1 MNDFITIEEAKIL
14 TGKSD
19 KTLRRL
25 IGQLSRY
32 PSTQNLVKKDEKG
45 RWLVRSTHLLQE
57 SDQVNDQAND
67 QAESSQMSTQ
77 APGQTPSQMSTQ
89 TTGQDLAIFQDK
101 VLDIM
106 RAQLEEKD
114 RQIQQLSERLREA
127 HILNRDLQQR
137 LLPGPTT
144 ERPDEPQKQAPQPAP
159 QPVREAVKREV
170 PPPPPKKS
178 FWQRLFKSNQ

>member
-1 MNDFITIEEAKIL
+1 MNEFITIEEAKIL

-25 IGQLSRY
+25 IGQLSRQ
-32 PSTQNLVKKDEKG
+32 PSTQSLVKKDEKG
-45 RWLVRSTHLLQE
+45 RWLISSTHLLHE

-67 QAESSQMSTQ
+67 QAEST
-77 APGQTPSQMSTQ
+77 QTPSQMSTQ
-89 TTGQDLAIFQDK
+89 SPGQTPGHDLAIFQDK

-137 LLPGPTT
+137 LLPGPTAD
-144 ERPDEPQKQAPQPAP
+144 RPEEPQKQAPQPAP
-159 QPVREAVKREV
+159 QPIREPVKREV
-170 PPPPPKKS
+170 SPPPPPPKKS
-178 FWQRLFKSNQ
+178 FWRRFLRS